1 MSQQSL
7 NSCLK
12 IRKPSAVVLDLL
24 CVTKANFA
32 EQVLLPYAKQNVA
45 SYLEANWSDS
55 EVQNDVQS
63 LREVSLKQ
71 DSLKKIDGTSASAET
86 IRKSVV
92 EYVNGALDAGVN
104 NEALATF
111 ILNVLADG
119 YSHDRL
125 KTAVFA
131 DVAITARTWAM
142 DERVPL
148 YIMSDDSRAAK
159 LFLARTNLGDMS
171 PLISGHFDSR
181 DGSFTESST
190 YERMVENLKMKP
202 EDVLILSHSGAAGS
216 VAKSC
221 GFSVVLLLQH
231 RRDLSRMTNDE
242 KRALPH
248 VRSLHKLIFADDA
261 PKASTLDGSAM
272 PE

>member
-1 MSQQSL
+1 M
-7 NSCLK
+7 K

-111 ILNVLADG
+111 
-119 YSHDRL
+119 
-125 KTAVFA
+125 
-131 DVAITARTWAM
+131 M
-142 DERVPL
+142 
-148 YIMSDDSRAAK
+148 
-159 LFLARTNLGDMS
+159 
-171 PLISGHFDSR
+171 
-181 DGSFTESST
+181 
-190 YERMVENLKMKP
+190 
-202 EDVLILSHSGAAGS
+202 
-216 VAKSC
+216 
-221 GFSVVLLLQH
+221 
-231 RRDLSRMTNDE
+231 
-242 KRALPH
+242 
-248 VRSLHKLIFADDA
+248 
-261 PKASTLDGSAM
+261 
-272 PE
+272 